1 MATKLGN
8 DDSVNITES
17 IAALWHRSTAIYKHY
32 NKTSSASECNKYK
45 ALGIIKKE

>member
-17 IAALWHRSTAIYKHY
+17 MAALRNNSVSAHKHC
-32 NKTSSASECNKYK
+32 NKTSGISETSKYK
-45 ALGIIKKE
+45 ALGLIKK